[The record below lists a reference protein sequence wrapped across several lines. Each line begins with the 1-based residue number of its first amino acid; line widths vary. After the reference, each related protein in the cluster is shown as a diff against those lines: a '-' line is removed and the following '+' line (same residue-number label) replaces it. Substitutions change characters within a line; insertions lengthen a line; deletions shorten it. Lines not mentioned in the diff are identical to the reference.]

1 MSSVCILIDYVSLI
15 LLQDVM
21 ESDGESI
28 DDGSSA
34 TSWTL
39 QFRDLPDANKARPV
53 TSRAMADMP
62 IVSGDPLK
70 FMAAMEYT

>member
-1 MSSVCILIDYVSLI
+1 MDT
-15 LLQDVM
+15 DR
-21 ESDGESI
+21 ESI

-62 IVSGDPLK
+62 IVSGDPLE

>member
-1 MSSVCILIDYVSLI
+1 
-15 LLQDVM
+15 M
-21 ESDGESI
+21 ESDEGSVR
-28 DDGSSA
+28 DGLST

-62 IVSGDPLK
+62 IASDNPLD
-70 FMAAMEYT
+70 FMASMEYV

>member
-1 MSSVCILIDYVSLI
+1 METDRGSV
-15 LLQDVM
+15 
-21 ESDGESI
+21 

-39 QFRDLPDANKARPV
+39 QFRDLPDPNKGRPV

-62 IVSGDPLK
+62 IVSGDPLN
-70 FMAAMEYT
+70 FMAATNYT